1 MLIILFAILAGIL
14 VSIGAY
20 MLAQQ
25 IIWLPRSASL
35 HAIRRLSGNKRSL
48 NDFLD
53 KILTPFADWLS
64 RILPMSDYKHK
75 LLQADLERLELEITP
90 QQYIGK
96 SIAQSLLMSF
106 IGLAFVPLG
115 VPLLSLLIMVAA
127 LLAYFRSTQS
137 IRQKVSKLNKE
148 IEAELPRMVE
158 SLIYSL
164 QDNRDLI
171 SFFEHYRKVSG
182 QALAKE
188 LDRLILLMKIGNH
201 ELALRQFEARLAI
214 PQLSALVSI
223 LCGVH
228 QGVDQKTS
236 LLILEQDIRTKQR
249 ETMRREM
256 EKRPGR
262 IKAASF
268 ILTVLMILMFMVPL
282 ILMILSNLK
291 TAGF

>member
-1 MLIILFAILAGIL
+1 MLIILFAVIAGIL

-20 MLAQQ
+20 TLAQQ
-25 IIWLPRSASL
+25 ILWLPRSVSL
-35 HAIRRLSGNKRSL
+35 YAIRRLSGNKRSF
-48 NDFLD
+48 NDLLD
-53 KILTPFADWLS
+53 RTLRPFADWLS
-64 RILPMSDYKHK
+64 RILPMSDYKQK

-90 QQYIGK
+90 QQYFGK
-96 SIAQSLLMSF
+96 SIAQSLLMSI

-115 VPLLSLLIMVAA
+115 VPLLSLLTMVAA

-158 SLIYSL
+158 SLVYSL

-223 LCGVH
+223 LCGVY

-249 ETMRREM
+249 ETMHREM

-282 ILMILSNLK
+282 ILMILGNLK

>member
-1 MLIILFAILAGIL
+1 MLIILFAVLAGVL
-14 VSIGAY
+14 VSFGVY

-25 IIWLPRSASL
+25 ILWLPRSSSL
-35 HAIRRLSGNKRSL
+35 CAIRRLSGRKRSL
-48 NDFLD
+48 NDLLD

-64 RILPMSDYKHK
+64 RILPISDYKHK

>member
-1 MLIILFAILAGIL
+1 MLIILFAVLAGVL
-14 VSIGAY
+14 VSFGVY

-25 IIWLPRSASL
+25 ILWLPRSSSL
-35 HAIRRLSGNKRSL
+35 YAIRRLSGRKRSL
-48 NDFLD
+48 NDMLD

-64 RILPMSDYKHK
+64 RILPMSDYKKK

-96 SIAQSLLMSF
+96 TIAQSLLMSF

-171 SFFEHYRKVSG
+171 NFFEHYRKVSG
-182 QALAKE
+182 QALTKE

>member
-1 MLIILFAILAGIL
+1 MLIILFAVLADVL
-14 VSIGAY
+14 VSFGVY

-25 IIWLPRSASL
+25 ILWLPRSASL
-35 HAIRRLSGNKRSL
+35 YAIRRLSGNKRSL
-48 NDFLD
+48 NDLLD
-53 KILTPFADWLS
+53 RTLRPFADWLS
-64 RILPMSDYKHK
+64 RILPMSDYKQK

-90 QQYIGK
+90 QQYVGK

-171 SFFEHYRKVSG
+171 NFLEHYRKVSG

-282 ILMILSNLK
+282 VLMILSNLK

>member
-1 MLIILFAILAGIL
+1 MLIILFAVIAGIL

-20 MLAQQ
+20 TLAQQ
-25 IIWLPRSASL
+25 ILWLPRSSSL
-35 HAIRRLSGNKRSL
+35 YAIRRLSGNKRSL
-48 NDFLD
+48 NDLLD

-137 IRQKVSKLNKE
+137 IRQKVRKLNKE

-223 LCGVH
+223 LCGVY

-282 ILMILSNLK
+282 VLMILSNLK

>member
-1 MLIILFAILAGIL
+1 MLIILFAVIAGIL

-20 MLAQQ
+20 TLAQQ
-25 IIWLPRSASL
+25 ILWLPRSSSL
-35 HAIRRLSGNKRSL
+35 YAIRRLSGNKRSL
-48 NDFLD
+48 NDLLD

-90 QQYIGK
+90 HQYFGK
-96 SIAQSLLMSF
+96 SIAQSLLMSI

-115 VPLLSLLIMVAA
+115 VPLLSLLTMVAA

-171 SFFEHYRKVSG
+171 NFFEHYRKVSG

-282 ILMILSNLK
+282 VLMILGNLK

>member
-1 MLIILFAILAGIL
+1 MLIMAGIL
-14 VSIGAY
+14 IVTLLIGSG
-20 MLAQQ
+20 MNLLLQQVLQLPRGQQ
-25 IIWLPRSASL
+25 IR
-35 HAIRRLSGNKRSL
+35 AIRSLPGKKRLTDRISA
-48 NDFLD
+48 
-53 KILTPFADWLS
+53 KIIDPIGH
-64 RILPMSDYKHK
+64 ILAKALPISDYREKQ
-75 LLQADLERLELEITP
+75 LQADLDRIDSGRSAKEWISNQLARSLVLALLGLLFIP
-90 QQYIGK
+90 IG
-96 SIAQSLLMSF
+96 I
-106 IGLAFVPLG
+106 PW
-115 VPLLSLLIMVAA
+115 LSLLTVVTSVI
-127 LLAYFRSTQS
+127 AYFRAMQDL
-137 IRQKVSKLNKE
+137 RHKVEKTNRR
-148 IEAELPRMVE
+148 IEAELPRLVE

-171 SFFEHYRKVSG
+171 SFFENYRKVAGMSLG
-182 QALAKE
+182 KE
-188 LDRLILLMKIGNH
+188 LDKLILQMKIGNH

-282 ILMILSNLK
+282 VLMILSNLK

>member
-1 MLIILFAILAGIL
+1 MLIILFAVIAGIL

-25 IIWLPRSASL
+25 ILWLPRSSSL
-35 HAIRRLSGNKRSL
+35 YAIRRLSGNKRSL
-48 NDFLD
+48 NDLPD

-96 SIAQSLLMSF
+96 TIAQSMLMSI

-115 VPLLSLLIMVAA
+115 VPLLSLLTMVAA

>member
-1 MLIILFAILAGIL
+1 MLIILFAILAGVL
-14 VSIGAY
+14 VSFGAY
-20 MLAQQ
+20 MLIQRVL
-25 IIWLPRSASL
+25 WLPRSSSL
-35 HAIRRLSGNKRSL
+35 YAIRRLSGKKKSL
-48 NDFLD
+48 NNLMD
-53 KILTPFADWLS
+53 KLLAPFVDWLS
-64 RILPMSDYKHK
+64 RILPMSGYKQK
-75 LLQADLERLELEITP
+75 LLQADLERLGLDITP
-90 QQYIGK
+90 QQYLGK
-96 SIAQSLLMSF
+96 TIAQSLFMSI

-115 VPLLSLLIMVAA
+115 VPLLSLLTMVAA

-137 IRQKVSKLNKE
+137 VRQKVSKLNKQ
-148 IEAELPRMVE
+148 IEAELPRTVE

-171 SFFEHYRKVSG
+171 SFFEHYRKVAG
-182 QALAKE
+182 RALAKE
-188 LDRLILLMKIGNH
+188 LDRLILMMKIGNH

-282 ILMILSNLK
+282 VLMILSNLK

>member
-1 MLIILFAILAGIL
+1 MLIILFAILSGIL
-14 VSIGAY
+14 ISIGAY

-25 IIWLPRSASL
+25 ILWLPRSSSL
-35 HAIRRLSGNKRSL
+35 YAIRRLSGNKRSL
-48 NDFLD
+48 NDLLD

-90 QQYIGK
+90 QQYVGK

-115 VPLLSLLIMVAA
+115 VPLLSLLTMVAA

>member
-1 MLIILFAILAGIL
+1 
-14 VSIGAY
+14 
-20 MLAQQ
+20 
-25 IIWLPRSASL
+25 
-35 HAIRRLSGNKRSL
+35 
-48 NDFLD
+48 
-53 KILTPFADWLS
+53 LTPFADWLS
-64 RILPMSDYKHK
+64 RILPISDYKHK

-282 ILMILSNLK
+282 VLMILSNLK

>member
-1 MLIILFAILAGIL
+1 VLIIVSVIFTTILIASGTYL
-14 VSIGAY
+14 
-20 MLAQQ
+20 LAQQ
-25 IIWLPRSASL
+25 LLWLPRSGML
-35 HAIRRLSGNKRSL
+35 RAIRSLSGKKSFL
-48 NDFLD
+48 TDLLD
-53 KILTPFADWLS
+53 KILTPASWWLS
-64 RILPMSDYKHK
+64 RILPMSDYRQKQM
-75 LLQADLERLELEITP
+75 QADLERLDIEMTS
-90 QQYIGK
+90 QQFVGK
-96 SIAQSLLMSF
+96 IVAQSGFMAML
-106 IGLAFVPLG
+106 GLAFIPLG
-115 VPLLSLLIMVAA
+115 IPLLSLLTMVAA
-127 LLAYFRSTQS
+127 LLAYFRAIQS
-137 IRQKVSKLNKE
+137 MRSKVNDQNRG
-148 IEAELPRMVE
+148 IEAELPRLVE

-164 QDNRDLI
+164 QDSRDLI

-182 QALAKE
+182 STFGRE
-188 LDRLILLMKIGNH
+188 LDRLILMMKIGNH

-236 LLILEQDIRTKQR
+236 LMILEQDIRTKQR
-249 ETMRREM
+249 ETLRREM

-282 ILMILSNLK
+282 ILMIVQNLK

>member
-1 MLIILFAILAGIL
+1 MLIILSAISTGFL
-14 VSIGAY
+14 VSFGAY

-25 IIWLPRSASL
+25 ILWLPRSSSL
-35 HAIRRLSGNKRSL
+35 SAIRRLSGKKRNL

-53 KILTPFADWLS
+53 KMLTPSGDWLS
-64 RILPMSDYKHK
+64 RILPMSDYKRK
-75 LLQADLERLELEITP
+75 LMQADLERLELEITP

-96 SIAQSLLMSF
+96 TIAQSLLMS
-106 IGLAFVPLG
+106 IVGLTFVPLG
-115 VPLLSLLIMVAA
+115 VPLLSLLTMVAA
-127 LLAYFRSTQS
+127 MLAYLRSTQS
-137 IRQKVSKLNKE
+137 IRQKVSKLNRE

-171 SFFEHYRKVSG
+171 SFFELYRKVSG

-223 LCGVH
+223 LCGVY

-282 ILMILSNLK
+282 VLMILSNLK